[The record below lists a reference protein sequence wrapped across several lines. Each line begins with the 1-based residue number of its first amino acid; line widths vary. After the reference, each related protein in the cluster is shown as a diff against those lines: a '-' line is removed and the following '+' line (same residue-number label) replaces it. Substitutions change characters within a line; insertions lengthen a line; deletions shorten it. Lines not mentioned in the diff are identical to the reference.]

1 MCLANSQLILLQ
13 DTAYRRPYEVLL
25 LCKLAPS
32 AAQAKA
38 PTAGSAQDAE
48 FGEGVL
54 ESARVQKQQPHDAQ
68 LTESKTWAL
77 QSAGPDEP
85 ESISDN
91 QICKPLR
98 DMVMIAVPGQH
109 SRKPHLDKLL
119 APHLPM
125 QPECLEVVL
134 RPSWLSCSCYP
145 PFFKNLQT
153 SRLSC
158 EMSVYPRGQSPGT
171 DASHMYLS
179 TNWALCVLRFQTK
192 VASQLGGAADVQDI
206 CKDLG
211 ALQVFARELHAGWTS
226 IGNETLLFQTLDH
239 FTELQPQ

>member
-13 DTAYRRPYEVLL
+13 DIAYRRPYEVLL

-68 LTESKTWAL
+68 LTEPKTWAL

-109 SRKPHLDKLL
+109 SRKPHLGKLL

-134 RPSWLSCSCYP
+134 KPSWLSCSCYP
-145 PFFKNLQT
+145 PYFFFKFTDIKAVMRDVSISQRAV
-153 SRLSC
+153 SRHRCLTHVS
-158 EMSVYPRGQSPGT
+158 E
-171 DASHMYLS
+171 H
-179 TNWALCVLRFQTK
+179 K
-192 VASQLGGAADVQDI
+192 
-206 CKDLG
+206 LG
-211 ALQVFARELHAGWTS
+211 ALCTKIPNKGSFTTGRCSRRAGYLQGLRCSADVCTRVARRVDLNWE
-226 IGNETLLFQTLDH
+226 
-239 FTELQPQ
+239 